1 MNTVKM
7 SPQLAST
14 DLRVSEVAEMW
25 SIVDRLVDTE
35 DFLNNYIEYSDDP
48 QELNTEHNRLFN
60 FVQKIRARRVLE
72 TNEFQTLMTQID
84 SNIGTDGGAVPRLQN
99 FLLTHSDSF

>member
-1 MNTVKM
+1 MILMMFSIMMMSLIRKTLTERRGINVTKVKM

-35 DFLNNYIEYSDDP
+35 DFLSNYIEYSDDP

-60 FVQKIRARRVLE
+60 FVQKIRARQLLE
-72 TNEFQTLMTQID
+72 TDEF
-84 SNIGTDGGAVPRLQN
+84 
-99 FLLTHSDSF
+99 